1 MRPAAAG
8 MPCRGPASTKCGRGE
23 HYKCVDHRQ
32 RVASQN
38 GPSHLRQHSDGQSW
52 VPRTSLG
59 PTVAGSTANAGARAR
74 QPWGLQVSPPARR
87 SALQRPRPSAAR
99 RGPVRIEPPQAAQ
112 PLPVTGDVDQL
123 GINHLAVLPH
133 VAAQRRAR
141 TGTSTPT
148 TTTTTA
154 GEAALAERGD
164 RHRMPLNGTRC
175 SDQLQHATTC
185 RCKVPTRRPRA
196 ANGRRP
202 SAA

>member
-1 MRPAAAG
+1 MGCGPPPLECLVAG
-8 MPCRGPASTKCGRGE
+8 PLPQSAERGE

-99 RGPVRIEPPQAAQ
+99 RGPVRIKPPQAAQ

-133 VAAQRRAR
+133 VAAQRRAT
-141 TGTSTPT
+141 TGTSPPPHTH
-148 TTTTTA
+148 
-154 GEAALAERGD
+154 RG
-164 RHRMPLNGTRC
+164 RGSPGG
-175 SDQLQHATTC
+175 A
-185 RCKVPTRRPRA
+185 RRPPPDA
-196 ANGRRP
+196 AEWHKVQRP
-202 SAA
+202 VATCHHLPM